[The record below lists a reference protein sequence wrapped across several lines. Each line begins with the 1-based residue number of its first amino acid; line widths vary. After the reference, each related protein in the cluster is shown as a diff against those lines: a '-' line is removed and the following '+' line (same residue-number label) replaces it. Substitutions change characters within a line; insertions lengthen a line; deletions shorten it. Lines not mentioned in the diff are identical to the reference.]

1 MAPTRRLGLALVATV
16 GIIVAGYLLLPVAV
30 RLLIAGLD
38 LLMLMGVWLAASGG
52 TDASASTI
60 LWALASA
67 TFAALA
73 STRALAV
80 LAGRTPLGAAPP
92 DGLQRLLG
100 FDEEGYLHDE
110 RANTGD
116 LVDDCRA
123 RCWAG
128 SGASSPHSLAIS
140 SRSGAFVAFTASCW

>member
-1 MAPTRRLGLALVATV
+1 MGWPRLVKGLPRGATRRFGLAFIATV

-38 LLMLMGVWLAASGG
+38 LLMRMGVWLAASGG
-52 TDASASTI
+52 TDASASTV

-80 LAGRTPLGAAPP
+80 LAGLILLGAAALY
-92 DGLQRLLG
+92 GLQRLLG
-100 FDEEGYLHDE
+100 FDQEGE
-110 RANTGD
+110 
-116 LVDDCRA
+116 
-123 RCWAG
+123 
-128 SGASSPHSLAIS
+128 S
-140 SRSGAFVAFTASCW
+140 SR